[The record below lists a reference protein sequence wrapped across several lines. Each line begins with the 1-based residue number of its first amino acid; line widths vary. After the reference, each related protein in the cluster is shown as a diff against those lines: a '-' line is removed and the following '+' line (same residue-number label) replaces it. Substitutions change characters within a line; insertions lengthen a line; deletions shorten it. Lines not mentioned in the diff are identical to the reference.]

1 MSDVRP
7 LAAIEIESVV
17 AVLGLARLHQGDGF
31 YLVAWRG
38 NDPLGHAHLA
48 LTEPPELQDVE
59 VRQDC
64 RRRGVASDLVAKAE
78 DEARSR
84 GFDRLRVG
92 VSIDNAPAQALY
104 RQHGYVD
111 ADVAPR
117 RVRGTINIRT
127 GPIEVDDTV
136 LVWEKRLA
144 RRRSHLP
151 SMLARSGS
159 GLGRLPFGSVAP
171 HSVGSTSAN
180 HLREPP
186 TMPREDQGLCTGAPR
201 TGRWS
206 AG

>member
-1 MSDVRP
+1 MFLAEHAPPASLSVVSDVRP
-7 LAAIEIESVV
+7 LAAIEIESIV

-104 RQHGYVD
+104 RQRGYVD
-111 ADVAPR
+111 SDVAPR

-136 LVWEKRLA
+136 LVWEKRLN
-144 RRRSHLP
+144 P
-151 SMLARSGS
+151 
-159 GLGRLPFGSVAP
+159 
-171 HSVGSTSAN
+171 
-180 HLREPP
+180 
-186 TMPREDQGLCTGAPR
+186 
-201 TGRWS
+201 
-206 AG
+206 